1 VSSGAFPSGGLWSR
15 VDAISARARA
25 SGALVPLA
33 TSVELVRGE
42 ELAFAVH
49 VLARITRKEEA
60 GATQRRE
67 GRNPFLPPDP
77 RLVVAPVG
85 DEHLA
90 VLNKFNVLD
99 RHLLVVT
106 RAFVDQE
113 RPLDRADFDALWRCL
128 AEGEALAFYNSG
140 VVAGASQAHK
150 HLQLVPLPLVD
161 GLPGL
166 PIEPLVGPVL
176 DTDRLA
182 VAPALPFRHAAAR
195 LDQPLADPPSRLR
208 ETYHTLCVRVGLDRD
223 WRPYNLL
230 VTRRWMLLV
239 PRSAEHFEG
248 ISVNAL
254 GFAGSL
260 LVRDRTQLERV
271 RDVGLLEILRR
282 VAES

>member
-1 VSSGAFPSGGLWSR
+1 MTGRAFSPGGLWPL

-33 TSVELVRGE
+33 TSVELVHGE
-42 ELAFAVH
+42 KLDFAVH
-49 VLARITRKEEA
+49 VLTHLEQKEEA
-60 GATQRRE
+60 GTTQQGG

-77 RLVVAPVG
+77 HLVVAPVG
-85 DEHLA
+85 DGHLA

-106 RAFVDQE
+106 RTFADQE
-113 RPLDRADFDALWRCL
+113 SPLDRHDFGALWRCL

-140 VVAGASQAHK
+140 VVAGASQAHR
-150 HLQLVPLPLVD
+150 HLQLVPLPLVE
-161 GLPGL
+161 GLPDV
-166 PIEPLVGPVL
+166 PIQPMLGSVL
-176 DTDRLA
+176 DSERVA
-182 VAPALPFRHAAAR
+182 VAAALPFRHAAAR
-195 LDQPLADPPSRLR
+195 LDLSAPDPPSLLH
-208 ETYHTLCVRVGLDRD
+208 ETYLSLGGHVDLVRD

-239 PRSAEHFEG
+239 PRTAEHFEG

-260 LVRDRTQLERV
+260 LVRDGDQLERV
-271 RDVGLLEILRR
+271 REVGLLGILQR
-282 VAES
+282 VGEA